1 MYSNAAITTGTT
13 GVLAFTGADNLW
25 MVSAGFTLV
34 FAGLAVK
41 TILPRLRKRTST
53 TNK

>member
-13 GVLAFTGADNLW
+13 GALAFTGADNLW
-25 MVSAGFTLV
+25 LASAGFTLL

-41 TILPRLRKRTST
+41 TILPRFRKRASIN
-53 TNK
+53 NK